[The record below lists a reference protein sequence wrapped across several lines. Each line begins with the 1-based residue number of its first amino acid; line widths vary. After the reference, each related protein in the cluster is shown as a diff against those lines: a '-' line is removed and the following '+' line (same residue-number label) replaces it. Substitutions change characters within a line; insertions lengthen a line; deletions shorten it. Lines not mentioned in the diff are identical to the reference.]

1 LFFGNSN
8 NLLIENNTLTD
19 FYRQGTD
26 HADYIQFDP
35 GTSGAA
41 RDVIIRGNVM
51 LKGNGNGDVQGIF
64 GANHH
69 ADVHDSVFT
78 NFLVEDNIYFDTGL
92 NAIQFDTGENM
103 TVRNNTVLAD
113 PADGRVVWVRLHG
126 PQTNSVIEDN
136 VATQVNADGGA
147 TASGNV
153 IAQFRD
159 PSNANYYGD
168 IFANPFTDSITLEDL
183 APKAGALDSGKGAE
197 QRFQELLGGSR
208 SDPSD
213 SETTVA
219 DDEPVSDDLASEDSA
234 GDDAASEDSVDAN
247 LADDEP
253 TDDDLAS
260 EDSASDGSA
269 GDDVAGEDSTDD
281 ASADDTSEVDRSAD
295 EVEADTDTGNER
307 QAAFSF
313 GQDEQKLDLKDVPVD
328 SNSDVGPVM
337 AGQEGSD
344 DRVAG
349 DLADMFEGSV
359 ADVAVDEEPAGGDAD
374 DVLLS

>member
-1 LFFGNSN
+1 
-8 NLLIENNTLTD
+8 
-19 FYRQGTD
+19 
-26 HADYIQFDP
+26 
-35 GTSGAA
+35 
-41 RDVIIRGNVM
+41 
-51 LKGNGNGDVQGIF
+51 
-64 GANHH
+64 
-69 ADVHDSVFT
+69 
-78 NFLVEDNIYFDTGL
+78 
-92 NAIQFDTGENM
+92 
-103 TVRNNTVLAD
+103 
-113 PADGRVVWVRLHG
+113 VRLHG

-219 DDEPVSDDLASEDSA
+219 DDEPAGDDVASDDSADDEPVSDDL
-234 GDDAASEDSVDAN
+234 ASEDSVDAN

-253 TDDDLAS
+253 TDDNLAS

-281 ASADDTSEVDRSAD
+281 ASADDTSEVDRSPD

-328 SNSDVGPVM
+328 SNSDVEPVM
-337 AGQEGSD
+337 AEQEGSD